1 MASSACRA
9 RPLEACNYS
18 FRMES
23 CGMESLDLEKSRVA
37 REKLFGLGPGRLM
50 GGDSE
55 PWRLGCLGGGARNDS
70 HQVVCRFFMCR
81 FAGTQPGGSGLEKS
95 RVAREKLFGL
105 GQGHRIGGG
114 FAPGLGAGLPWRR
127 CKMQS
132 KAKDGRTLHQ
142 F

>member
-9 RPLEACNYS
+9 RPLEACDYS

-37 REKLFGLGPGRLM
+37 REKLFGLGQGR
-50 GGDSE
+50 
-55 PWRLGCLGGGARNDS
+55 
-70 HQVVCRFFMCR
+70 
-81 FAGTQPGGSGLEKS
+81 
-95 RVAREKLFGL
+95 
-105 GQGHRIGGG
+105 RIGGG

-132 KAKDGRTLHQ
+132 KAKDGRTLQDGRTFQGAWFEPFGQHV
-142 F
+142 FGDA